1 MLVSLQT
8 TKPAA
13 RRQNSANW
21 FRFNWRDEEDGG
33 CHSLI
38 LWSHQKPYV
47 IASVLSPLG
56 RAALAD
62 ALEAG
67 MRQRS
72 GNAA

>member
-1 MLVSLQT
+1 L
-8 TKPAA
+8 
-13 RRQNSANW
+13 
-21 FRFNWRDEEDGG
+21 RFNRRDEEDDG

-38 LWSHQKPYV
+38 LWSHQKPYF
-47 IASVLSPLG
+47 IASVLSLLG